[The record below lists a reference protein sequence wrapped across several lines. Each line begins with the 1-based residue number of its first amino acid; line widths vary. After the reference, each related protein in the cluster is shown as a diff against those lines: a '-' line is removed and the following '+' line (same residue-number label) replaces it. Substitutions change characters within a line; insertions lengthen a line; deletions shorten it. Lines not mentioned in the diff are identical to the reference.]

1 MQKDLTTLKNYKISI
16 LMNCRNG
23 EKFLKQAIGS
33 VYNQT
38 YQNFEIIFI
47 DNQSVDS
54 TPAIAQ
60 SYDHRMKYHR
70 TPTPMTLYQARAY
83 AVQFCTGDYFCVL
96 DADDF
101 WNSDKLYQQVLF
113 LTNHP
118 DVTFV
123 YGAARYFYEE
133 KPLKTFFINSTVT
146 IKKILTRK
154 GLRSFED
161 LIGNYD
167 INFQTVMI
175 KMEYV
180 QECGFNSKFNYIGD
194 FDFHLR
200 ILAKFK
206 VKPYYLNKFFSTT
219 RIHNMQLTTTTPGK
233 WLREV
238 KVLLVEVIMPNTSR
252 EDARKF
258 MKEISRKRFVYYMSM
273 DKPLCAFKE
282 IKKYLL
288 TDVYLAI
295 TVLYKI
301 SSFYLRR
308 VR

>member
-1 MQKDLTTLKNYKISI
+1 MQTEITTLRNYKISI

-23 EKFLKQAIGS
+23 EKFLKQAIDS

-47 DNQSVDS
+47 DNQSTDS

-60 SYDHRMKYHR
+60 SYDQRMKYHR

-83 AVQFCTGDYFCVL
+83 AIQFCSGDYFCVL

-101 WNSDKLYQQVLF
+101 WSTDKLYQQVLF

-118 DVTFV
+118 DVNFV

-133 KPLKTFFINSTVT
+133 KPLKTVFINSIVSL
-146 IKKILTRK
+146 KKLLTRK
-154 GLRSFED
+154 GFRCFED

-180 QECGFNSKFNYIGD
+180 KECGFNSKFNYIGD

-200 ILAKFK
+200 IMAKFK
-206 VKPYYLNKFFSTT
+206 IKPYYLKKNFSTT
-219 RIHNMQLTTTTPGK
+219 RIHNMQLTSTTPGK

-238 KVLLVEVIMPNTSR
+238 KFLLVEVIKPNTSP
-252 EDARKF
+252 ENARKF
-258 MKEISRKRFVYYMSM
+258 MKEISRKRFVYYLSM
-273 DKPLCAFKE
+273 GKPFCAFKV
-282 IKKYLL
+282 IRKYLL
-288 TDVYLAI
+288 TDAYLAI
-295 TVLYKI
+295 TVFYKI
-301 SSFYLRR
+301 SSFCLKRSL
-308 VR
+308 